1 MTSGRLTFSSYR
13 SYTKEEKEEENNK
26 KSSPTKPFKNG
37 ENSARAMKDFIRH
50 HLVRTTGGSGNYIS
64 VVVSSWSECYMFS
77 IELDGLILSPTRE
90 KLEPTIPR
98 KDDDSRGS
106 QKNSPKKNSPQKSAL
121 LKKASQR
128 NKTALRTGRML

>member
-1 MTSGRLTFSSYR
+1 MFDR

-37 ENSARAMKDFIRH
+37 ENSAKAMKDFIRH
-50 HLVRTTGGSGNYIS
+50 HLERTTGGSGKYIS
-64 VVVSSWSECYMFS
+64 NIYTVLIGVNAIF
-77 IELDGLILSPTRE
+77 IEMDGLILSPTRE